1 MDNLNLHKTA
11 QPTGATKRK
20 AKLSQQA
27 QGLKAAGIVDEWIDK
42 SAPGKS
48 MEE

>member
-20 AKLSQQA
+20 AKLSRQA
-27 QGLKAAGIVDEWIDK
+27 QGLKAAGVVDEWIEK
-42 SAPGKS
+42 AAPGKS